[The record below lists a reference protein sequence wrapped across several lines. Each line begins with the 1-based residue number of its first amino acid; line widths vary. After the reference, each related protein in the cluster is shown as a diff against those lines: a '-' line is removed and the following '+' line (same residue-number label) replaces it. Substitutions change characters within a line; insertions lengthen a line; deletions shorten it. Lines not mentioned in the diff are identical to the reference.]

1 VIVKAKGEGMHR
13 KFAAITLLLLLFGVA
28 CGSINRVI
36 PTDEAMKVDVKGKIA
51 EVYPAK
57 ATEIGVTVDHSVVT
71 LTGTV
76 DSVEQR
82 KVIVAAAN
90 SVHGVK
96 RVINKLSVK

>member
-1 VIVKAKGEGMHR
+1 MHR
-13 KFAAITLLLLLFGVA
+13 KLSMVTLLLVLFGIA

-36 PTDEAMKVDVKGKIA
+36 PTDEAMKIDVKGKIA

-57 ATEIGVTVDHSVVT
+57 ATEIGVTVDHAVVT

-76 DSVEQR
+76 DSTTQR
-82 KVIVAAAN
+82 RAIRDAAN

-96 RVINKLSVK
+96 RVINNITVR